1 MYRLTREQFLPIS
14 IEEAW
19 AFFSSAKNLARITPP
34 DMNFLIQTDLEEKE
48 IEEGQLIDYTIRPL
62 FGIKMKWK
70 TRITAVDKPRTFIDR
85 QLKGPYAF
93 WEHRHSF
100 IEKDNGVLMKDE
112 VNYQIPFGLIGNLA
126 HSLFV
131 RKKLNQIFDYRS
143 ATLHKIFVKNEHH
156 SY

>member
-1 MYRLTREQFLPIS
+1 MYQLKREQFLPIP
-14 IEEAW
+14 IAEAW

-34 DMNFLIQTDLEEKE
+34 DMNFVILTDLDEKE
-48 IEEGQLIDYTIRPL
+48 IVEGQLIDYTIRPL

-70 TRITAVDKPRTFIDR
+70 TQITAVEKPRTFIDR

-100 IEKDNGVLMKDE
+100 TEKDNGVLMKDE
-112 VNYQIPFGLIGNLA
+112 VNYRIPFGVIGNLA
-126 HSLFV
+126 HTLFV

-143 ATLHKIFVKNEHH
+143 AALQKLFIKNEQHNH
-156 SY
+156 